1 MERILVVDDERDILE
16 IVKYNLEKENLQ
28 VFTETD
34 GNSALRVAKEKKP
47 NLIIL
52 DIMLPGI
59 NGIELCRILKNDEK
73 TKDIPIIMLTVKSE
87 EIDKVLA
94 LEIGADDYVTKP
106 FSIRELLA
114 RVKAVLRRTTK
125 KEKIK
130 ENEIL
135 NFKDITIDPLKYEV
149 FVKNKPINLTN
160 KEFKLL
166 YFLVQN
172 KGFLVTREKLL
183 EKIWGIDADV
193 ETRTVDVHVKR
204 LREKLGDS
212 KKHIVTVRSLGYKF
226 I

>member
-1 MERILVVDDERDILE
+1 MEKILVVDDERDILE
-16 IVKYNLEKENLQ
+16 ILKYNLEKENYQ
-28 VFTETD
+28 VITETD

-59 NGIELCRILKNDEK
+59 NGIELCKILKNDEK

-106 FSIRELLA
+106 FSVRELLA
-114 RVKAVLRRTTK
+114 RIKAVLRRTAK

-135 NFKDITIDPLKYEV
+135 NFKDIVIDPLKYEV
-149 FVKNKPINLTN
+149 FVNNKLINLTN

-166 YFLVQN
+166 YFLAQN
-172 KGFLVTREKLL
+172 KGFLLSREKLL
-183 EKIWGIDADV
+183 EKVWGIDAEV
-193 ETRTVDVHVKR
+193 ETRTVDVHVRR

-212 KKHIVTVRSLGYKF
+212 REHIVTVRSLGYKF